1 MGLAISLVAMEKE
14 KVWYHVC
21 ANRGRG
27 CYNTRLKEDGGCTI
41 WYKEKELLSDIEE
54 HLKCTVTQCEPDI
67 KVVTTRVT
75 WMLWHQRSWNW
86 LTSRGKPN
94 LPSSTWDTC
103 QTRGVSQCRGRFLGS
118 TCLPSHFL
126 QKLGKNPSWHSENE
140 EWNRRASVQVCV
152 I

>member
-103 QTRGVSQCRGRFLGS
+103 QTSFSEPSEHAPTS
-118 TCLPSHFL
+118 TKTVQIKEML
-126 QKLGKNPSWHSENE
+126 QQETEYL
-140 EWNRRASVQVCV
+140 
-152 I
+152 